1 MRGTAMVSHK
11 KGLVFLFS
19 QLSCSYGPTRLVP
32 NQQIV
37 TCFYG
42 LLEPGLMSRH
52 LNRGAGPIYFLC
64 FFFSVWT
71 ASNLSEVTTPKNR
84 SVYQGSVLTSNPH
97 KHTHTHTCSVSGFQD
112 EECQIRR
119 SYDSNLNLVSVK
131 CSVALRDLLN
141 CRGHCSNL
149 QLLNPTWI
157 LPDLLHKGKTAC
169 CHFNVQAMVVKHSL
183 THVNPLPP
191 PFRKSQM
198 LLNWTHTT
206 KLTHTYTHTHS
217 LTHTRAGI
225 TGL

>member
-1 MRGTAMVSHK
+1 MQVQSTSSV
-11 KGLVFLFS
+11 
-19 QLSCSYGPTRLVP
+19 
-32 NQQIV
+32 
-37 TCFYG
+37 
-42 LLEPGLMSRH
+42 
-52 LNRGAGPIYFLC
+52 

-97 KHTHTHTCSVSGFQD
+97 KHTHTHMCSVSGFQD

-183 THVNPLPP
+183 THVNPLPAP
-191 PFRKSQM
+191 IQKKPNAAE
-198 LLNWTHTT
+198 LNTHHKAHSHIHTHTLSNT
-206 KLTHTYTHTHS
+206 HQSWYNRVIMYKMTSFLCICGPDCIRKYELTQSETPPNSRRVLLQVTAQR
-217 LTHTRAGI
+217 LC
-225 TGL
+225 LL